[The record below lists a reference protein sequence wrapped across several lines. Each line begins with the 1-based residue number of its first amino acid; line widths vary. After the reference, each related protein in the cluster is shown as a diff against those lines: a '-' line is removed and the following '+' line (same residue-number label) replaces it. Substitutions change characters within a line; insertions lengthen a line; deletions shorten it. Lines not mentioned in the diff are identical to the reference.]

1 MELVAKKALVCF
13 CGFLPE
19 MKQRATFYLPYNGSM
34 DVPGGSQDTIN
45 EEVALAYQTRFS
57 FASEMTFSA
66 LADDYRHVRMELRQL
81 RHCLALKESEDRRQK
96 MLGAR
101 GSGTAKFK
109 AGTKRPTAR
118 SFLAQ
123 FQPIQ
128 PAPQPKADPPA
139 QPIEDGSS
147 DTDSVKDPPYSPI
160 R

>member
-1 MELVAKKALVCF
+1 
-13 CGFLPE
+13 
-19 MKQRATFYLPYNGSM
+19 MKQRATFYLLYKGSM
-34 DVPGGSQDTIN
+34 DVPGGSQDPIN

-66 LADDYRHVRMELRQL
+66 LANDYRHVRMELRQL
-81 RHCLALKESEDRRQK
+81 RHRLALKESEDRRQK

-128 PAPQPKADPPA
+128 PAPAPEADRPA
-139 QPIEDGSS
+139 QPMEDGSS
-147 DTDSVKDPPYSPI
+147 DTDSVGVAHEKQ
-160 R
+160 